1 MSNKNEKERIAEEDL
16 DLVEPDEIYSAPSDP
31 GYLSPDD
38 LDPFGEPL
46 TKERKSLPVHL
57 ALIPRDMDTDAL
69 LAADPLTAYLAH
81 LKYISPLS
89 PEEQQE
95 LAIQYH
101 ETGNLEAAKKLILTN
116 VRLVVKIAREY
127 RRQRESLM
135 ELIQEGNVGLSEAI
149 QRYDPYRGVK
159 FTSYAQYWIRAMIMN
174 YLMNIAQPLKIG
186 STRSGRKL
194 FYNLRKERE
203 RLLRETQSQPS
214 TKLLAE
220 NLGVDE
226 EELLNVLQVIDSPPV
241 SLDAPLS
248 TDDKT
253 PLGALLSNTDS
264 ESPEEAMLKAD
275 LTDRIQKVL
284 TEFGET
290 LTNERE
296 KQIWHERTLSE
307 NPASLQDLGDTFG
320 ISRER
325 VRQIEAQ
332 IKTSVL
338 LYLKERFGDEDLDL
352 FFTD

>member
-1 MSNKNEKERIAEEDL
+1 VSKKNKTGHITEEDL
-16 DLVEPDEIYSAPSDP
+16 DIVEPDEIYSSSSDP
-31 GYLSPDD
+31 GYLSPDE

-89 PEEQQE
+89 PEEQQA

-135 ELIQEGNVGLSEAI
+135 ELIQEGNVGLSEAL

-159 FTSYAQYWIRAMIMN
+159 FTSYAQYWIKAMIMN

-186 STRSGRKL
+186 STRAGRKL

-203 RLLRETQSQPS
+203 RLFRETQSQPS
-214 TKLLAE
+214 TKLLAK
-220 NLGVDE
+220 NLDVDE
-226 EELLNVLQVIDSPPV
+226 EEILNVLRVIDSPTL

-248 TDDKT
+248 PNDKT
-253 PLGALLSNTDS
+253 PLGSILSKSDS
-264 ESPEEAMLKAD
+264 ESPEDAFLKAD
-275 LTDRIQKVL
+275 LANQVNEVL
-284 TEFGET
+284 AEFGET
-290 LTNERE
+290 LTNER
-296 KQIWHERTLSE
+296 KKKIWKERTLSE
-307 NPASLQDLGDTFG
+307 NPASLQELGDTFG

-332 IKTSVL
+332 IKASVL
-338 LYLKERFGDEDLDL
+338 MYIKERFGDEDLKL
-352 FFTD
+352 FFTE